1 MPIEFANV
9 LKFRIFNSQDY
20 LKTVVPSQLF
30 AERGSNLVV
39 INPGS
44 FHLPNLLKH
53 TKVQFPFSFFAIK
66 FSFFCGHEKV
76 CTLCCFAPDML
87 RNLFISGSASIKI
100 GLAQQDVPLNVP
112 HCIAWRTTGSK
123 QFPRKNVVDQVSLFF
138 FAFLFSFSGLGGG
151 VEFVENQKSLIHC
164 SDCVFFMWF

>member
-1 MPIEFANV
+1 MRSLKYFFAEETQNENDLLLLQLQVQQVPKKLPLMVSTFFHLCLSHTNKNWRFIMPIEFANV

-53 TKVQFPFSFFAIK
+53 TKVQFPFSFF
-66 FSFFCGHEKV
+66 C
-76 CTLCCFAPDML
+76 
-87 RNLFISGSASIKI
+87 
-100 GLAQQDVPLNVP
+100 
-112 HCIAWRTTGSK
+112 
-123 QFPRKNVVDQVSLFF
+123 
-138 FAFLFSFSGLGGG
+138 
-151 VEFVENQKSLIHC
+151 
-164 SDCVFFMWF
+164 